1 MKFLILLRGG
11 GDLASGIAIRLTR
24 IGLTP
29 VITEL
34 PKPMAVRRLVSFCQ
48 AVYDKEIQIEEVSA
62 KLCTQTGEVYQLL
75 SEGKIPVLV
84 DPPAASR
91 FELKPNVIIDCRM
104 TKQPPDLKIDAAP
117 FIIGVG
123 PGFVSGENCH
133 AIVESKRGHYLGR
146 VVWSGASEPDTGEP
160 ETVGTHQSDRVLRA
174 PEDGLFT
181 THVEIGTLV
190 KSGITIADVNGIP
203 IKAMFD
209 GYLRGL
215 LHDGLKVSRGLKV
228 GDVDPRLDPTAC
240 HLVSDKALSIGGGV
254 LEALFS
260 HQEIRGQLWR

>member
-11 GDLASGIAIRLTR
+11 GDLASGIAIRLAR
-24 IGLTP
+24 IGVPP

-48 AVYDKEIQIEEVSA
+48 AVYDGKIQVEEITA
-62 KLCTQTGEVYQLL
+62 KLCVHTEEIYQQL

-84 DPPAASR
+84 DPLAICR
-91 FELKPNVIIDCRM
+91 TELKPNVIIDCRM
-104 TKQPPDLKIDAAP
+104 TKQPPDLKLDAAP
-117 FIIGVG
+117 FIVGVG
-123 PGFVSGENCH
+123 PGFVVGENCH

-160 ETVGTHQSDRVLRA
+160 ESVASHQSDRVLRA
-174 PEDGLFT
+174 PADGVFN
-181 THVEIGTLV
+181 THVEIGSFV
-190 KSGITIADVNGIP
+190 KSGTTVADVNGIP
-203 IKAMFD
+203 IRAAFD

-215 LHDGLKVSRGLKV
+215 LHDGLKVPKGLKV
-228 GDVDPRLDPTAC
+228 GDVDPRLDSASYR
-240 HLVSDKALSIGGGV
+240 LVSDKALSIGGGV

-260 HQEIRGQLWR
+260 RPEIRKQIWL